1 MCLIALGLKQV
12 PGAAV
17 VVAANRE
24 EEFAR
29 QATPPQIQSG
39 SPRVICG
46 TDLLAGGTWLGVNQH
61 GLLAAVTNRRKT
73 QLPSDPRSRGKLC
86 RDLLAIDTAEQA
98 ASLAWD
104 ELASERYAGVN
115 VVCADAGRAYCLH
128 GGDRLEVREMSDGW
142 FVLTNGALDDPQDLR
157 LSRARRL
164 LTAEPAAQFRPALS
178 CLPTTQDNPST
189 CTRRDRRI
197 RPSTRTTRRNCA
209 KCWCFVR
216 CNQIEQVSDQRLA
229 IENRRQYRIGKR
241 RSEALVCLAGENS
254 GAHRN

>member
-164 LTAEPAAQFRPALS
+164 LTAEPAPNSIASFVERAEQVCRTPSGAAGEPAILLRSGNRGTVSSSVVVLADDPRQSIYLHAAGPPDQTEYEDYSQELREMLVFRPVQ
-178 CLPTTQDNPST
+178 PD
-189 CTRRDRRI
+189 
-197 RPSTRTTRRNCA
+197 
-209 KCWCFVR
+209 
-216 CNQIEQVSDQRLA
+216 
-229 IENRRQYRIGKR
+229 
-241 RSEALVCLAGENS
+241 
-254 GAHRN
+254 